1 MCFPSMR
8 CLLFSLDIGGRHLK
22 DGSFEGFELG
32 LVCAVLAAVSHW
44 LRLDSIRL
52 SSLGLGHL

>member
-8 CLLFSLDIGGRHLK
+8 RLLFSLRVGGRHLK
-22 DGSFEGFELG
+22 DGSLEGFELG
-32 LVCAVLAAVSHW
+32 LDCAVLAAACRW
-44 LRLDSIRL
+44 LQLDSIRL